1 MSDRFYEL
9 IRHLHVGVVVQ
20 GPSTE
25 VLVCNRAALDLLGL
39 EEDQFRGKTSYDPDW
54 NIVREDGT
62 PFEAS
67 QRPMA
72 SVLATG
78 KPVRNVVMG
87 VYRPRRGDRVWLLVN
102 AQPELDAQ
110 GCIVQV
116 VATLIDLTERKQL
129 ESSLIEAR
137 KLESIG
143 RLAGGI
149 AHDFNNLLNVITGAT
164 SLALMRL
171 PADARM
177 REELELSL
185 DAANRAAG
193 LTRQLLTFARR
204 REVPATTC
212 DIESVVLGMR
222 PLLARVAGDHV
233 QLEMTAHPDS
243 GATRMDPVELE
254 QILVNLVAN
263 ARDAMPSGGTL
274 RITIQRMSVREDAGP
289 VPRGDYVRILVSD
302 SGEGMDAA
310 TRERIF
316 EPFFTTKDL
325 GRGTGLGLA
334 TVHGV
339 VRQHGGY
346 ITVDSAPGEGSC
358 FAIHL
363 LSSERALTEPSL
375 RPQASAHAGETIL
388 VVEDEDA
395 LRKLAVRTLKD
406 AGYVVLQARHGA
418 EALRLA
424 ATYPDTIHLL
434 FTDFTMPQMDGVRL
448 VSALRE
454 HYPKLRV
461 LMTSGFAAEGR
472 IPRDTFRLLDK
483 PYRLDQLEF
492 EVRSVLDED
501 QED

>member
-1 MSDRFYEL
+1 MPDRFYEL

-39 EEDQFRGKTSYDPDW
+39 EEDQYRGKTSYDPDW
-54 NIVREDGT
+54 NIVHEDGT
-62 PFEAS
+62 PFEAD

-87 VYRPRRGDRVWLLVN
+87 VYRPRRRDRVWLLVN
-102 AQPELDAQ
+102 AQPELDTN
-110 GCIVQV
+110 GCIIQV
-116 VATLIDLTERKQL
+116 VATLIDITERKQL
-129 ESSLIEAR
+129 ESSLVEAR

-171 PADARM
+171 PPDARM

-204 REVPATTC
+204 REVSLATS
-212 DIESVVLGMR
+212 DVANVVSSMR
-222 PLLARVAGDHV
+222 TLLARVAGDHV
-233 QLEMTAHPDS
+233 QFEIVTHPDTGS
-243 GATRMDPVELE
+243 TRMDPVEIE

-263 ARDAMPSGGTL
+263 ARDAMPSGGVI
-274 RITIQRMSVREDAGP
+274 RIVTAPIKIDSEGGE
-289 VPRGDYVRILVSD
+289 VPPGDYTCITVTD
-302 SGEGMDAA
+302 SGEGMDSA

-346 ITVDSAPGEGSC
+346 ITVDSAPGQGSC
-358 FAIHL
+358 FTIHL
-363 LSSERALTEPSL
+363 ARAEWAASEPAPIVLP
-375 RPQASAHAGETIL
+375 PAHGGETIL

-395 LRKLAVRTLKD
+395 LRKLSVRVLKE
-406 AGYVVLQARHGA
+406 AGYVVLHARTGI
-418 EALRLA
+418 EALRVAEQYA
-424 ATYPDTIHLL
+424 APIHLL
-434 FTDFTMPQMDGVRL
+434 FTDFTMPEMDGVRL
-448 VSALRE
+448 ATTMRNK
-454 HYPKLRV
+454 YPDLRV
-461 LMTSGFAAEGR
+461 LMTSGFAPDAR
-472 IPRDTFRLLDK
+472 VPRSSWRLLDK
-483 PYRLDQLEF
+483 PYRLDQLEA
-492 EVRSVLDED
+492 EVRSALDESHD
-501 QED
+501 S